1 MKWGVDDF
9 TSPAGLIIRRMI
21 NPVFRRL
28 LRFGTRR
35 KIVIEQY
42 PKLERGQP
50 YIFSATHSFD
60 DDIISTLSA
69 IDRNAYVLIGTTD
82 QIEHNPQ
89 MYAGWL
95 NGMIYV
101 DRLDSRSRKD
111 SVSKMVKVLKSGT
124 SVLIFPEGGWNNTE
138 NLLVQPLFSGPYL
151 IHKETG
157 CPVVPIAAFHEH
169 NSDKIYIRAEQPMSF
184 EGMDKCKSLD
194 ALRDAMA
201 SMVYEMMVIHCT
213 PLKRGDLQG
222 IDLHMA
228 FMEER
233 RLEYLR
239 VHWSRDVWDEELA
252 FYHSKAHPRPELV
265 WEFIDRVAI
274 NDRNLKILAPIL
286 LRRETDKRYDFKE
299 YMHQNWDR
307 E

>member
-1 MKWGVDDF
+1 MKNIGITKVMKWGVDDF
-9 TSPAGLIIRRMI
+9 TSPAGLMIRCMI

-28 LRFGTRR
+28 LRFGARR

-101 DRLDSRSRKD
+101 DRLDPQSRKD
-111 SVSKMVKVLKSGT
+111 SVSKMVKVLKHGT

-151 IHKETG
+151 VHKETG
-157 CPVVPIAAFHEH
+157 CPVVP
-169 NSDKIYIRAEQPMSF
+169 
-184 EGMDKCKSLD
+184 
-194 ALRDAMA
+194 
-201 SMVYEMMVIHCT
+201 
-213 PLKRGDLQG
+213 
-222 IDLHMA
+222 
-228 FMEER
+228 
-233 RLEYLR
+233 
-239 VHWSRDVWDEELA
+239 
-252 FYHSKAHPRPELV
+252 
-265 WEFIDRVAI
+265 
-274 NDRNLKILAPIL
+274 
-286 LRRETDKRYDFKE
+286 
-299 YMHQNWDR
+299 
-307 E
+307 